1 MLRCVRTTIRLDEQL
16 LREAKALAVRTG
28 RTLTQ
33 VIQDALQQSLAQGPD
48 PGSDDPLR
56 LPTFQ
61 GRGVRPGVDLDD
73 SAGLLEAMDGRA
85 RP

>member
-16 LREAKALAVRTG
+16 LREAKALAARTG

-33 VIQDALQQSLAQGPD
+33 VIQDALQQSLAQGTD
-48 PGSDDPLR
+48 PAGGEPLR

-73 SAGLLEAMDGRA
+73 SAGLLEVMDGRA

>member
-16 LREAKALAVRTG
+16 LREAKALAARTG

-33 VIQDALQQSLAQGPD
+33 VIQDALQQSLAQGTD
-48 PGSDDPLR
+48 PASGEPLR

-73 SAGLLEAMDGRA
+73 SAGLLDVMERRA